1 MIVKIE
7 TQDGMTEH
15 DTNAI
20 KNKDSRVQAEVLVRK
35 VSTLEILK
43 EAMQIANVVHRKNLE
58 DICNAS
64 PESLIQMTSEK
75 SKEE

>member
-7 TQDGMTEH
+7 TSDGVSEY

-35 VSTLEILK
+35 VSTLEIQR
-43 EAMQIANVVHRKNLE
+43 EALQIANVVHRKNLE
-58 DICNAS
+58 DICQAS
-64 PESLIQMTSEK
+64 PESKIEASSED
-75 SKEE
+75 E

>member
-7 TQDGMTEH
+7 TSDGVSEY

-35 VSTLEILK
+35 VSTLEIQR
-43 EAMQIANVVHRKNLE
+43 EALQIAL
-58 DICNAS
+58 
-64 PESLIQMTSEK
+64 SLIHI
-75 SKEE
+75 

>member
-7 TQDGMTEH
+7 TSEGTLEH

-35 VSTLEILK
+35 VSTLEILR
-43 EAMQIANVVHRKNLE
+43 EALQIANV
-58 DICNAS
+58 
-64 PESLIQMTSEK
+64 
-75 SKEE
+75 

>member
-7 TQDGMTEH
+7 TTDGVSEY

-35 VSTLEILK
+35 VSTLEIQR
-43 EAMQIANVVHRKNLE
+43 EALQIANVVHRKNLE
-58 DICNAS
+58 DICKAC
-64 PESLIQMTSEK
+64 PESLMEYSSED
-75 SKEE
+75 E